1 MASVNLES
9 VSVRY
14 PSGAVGLESI
24 DMHVDD
30 GEFIALV
37 GPSGSGKTTL
47 LRTIAGFLSPTSG
60 RVAIGD
66 RTVAEGKTFVPPEQ
80 RELGMVFQQHAVW
93 PHWNVGR
100 NVEYPLRRAGVPKAE
115 RMARVASTLEL
126 VGLEGYARRDPATLS
141 GGQRQRVA
149 LARALVA
156 RPRVLLLDEALSAL
170 DEPLRDHLRLELH
183 ALTRELG
190 LTVVHV
196 THDRSEAL
204 GLADRVAVLDE
215 GRIRQVGT
223 PHELVTRPASGFVAR
238 FLSDATLVPGV
249 VDAEGFRADGHPL
262 RIARDADM
270 PAPGRAHAS
279 LLPSA
284 LDVTPD
290 DQGDAVVRSSLFTP
304 EGSDLM
310 VDWRGVAVRARTHG
324 TRPRVGDRMRVAVGR
339 ALVYADVEPSLR
351 APGDRAGSAGMPSAD
366 DSTDAVASAR
376 TTSFARA

>member
-1 MASVNLES
+1 MASVTLDS

-14 PSGAVGLESI
+14 PSGATGLEGI
-24 DMHVDD
+24 DLQVDD

-47 LRTIAGFLSPTSG
+47 LRTIAGFLTPTTG
-60 RVAIGD
+60 RVRIGE
-66 RTVAEGKTFVPPEQ
+66 RTVAEGRTFVPPEQ

-100 NVEYPLRRAGVPKAE
+100 NVEYPLRRGGVPRKE
-115 RMARVASTLEL
+115 RAARVAAALEL
-126 VGLEGYARRDPATLS
+126 VGLDGCARRDPATLS

-183 ALTRELG
+183 SLTRELG

-204 GLADRVAVLDE
+204 GLADRVAVLDA
-215 GRIRQVGT
+215 GRIQQVGT
-223 PHELVTRPASGFVAR
+223 PDALVSRPGSAFVAK
-238 FLSDATLVPGV
+238 FLTDATLIRGA
-249 VDAEGFRADGHPL
+249 VDAAGFRADGHPL
-262 RIARDADM
+262 RLARNAAM
-270 PAPGRAHAS
+270 PASGPARAA
-279 LLPSA
+279 LLPA
-284 LDVTPD
+284 DVTVVPAVD
-290 DQGDAVVRSSLFTP
+290 GDAVVRSSLFTP

-310 VDWRGVAVRARTHG
+310 LDWAGVALRARTSG
-324 TRPRVGDRMRVAVGR
+324 IRPRVGDGMRVDVG
-339 ALVYADVEPSLR
+339 AAIVYSDRLEGDAGTADAAADP
-351 APGDRAGSAGMPSAD
+351 PGDAD
-366 DSTDAVASAR
+366 APAHRREVAVA
-376 TTSFARA
+376 